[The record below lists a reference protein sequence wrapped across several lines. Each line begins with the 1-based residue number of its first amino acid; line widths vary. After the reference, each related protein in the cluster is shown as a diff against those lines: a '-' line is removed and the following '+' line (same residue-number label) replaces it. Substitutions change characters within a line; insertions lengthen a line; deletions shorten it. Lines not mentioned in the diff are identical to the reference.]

1 MFKLYLRT
9 TVFSVNTLMN
19 VLIKEVCM
27 SVGVIKSELT
37 RFQSELQNC
46 ITRCDNLIHTL
57 NGVVTATSNTV
68 ASPVKT
74 LKMSI
79 DKQGSLLNILSQH
92 CRAELHIFFRE
103 YNASLSNLKK
113 SNERVKSEI
122 EELEE
127 TANELYLLYLIDC
140 SMDGFLE
147 YDLSEQDL
155 KAFTPEIVRYK
166 NELFKLQFETQKRNR
181 DLIVKVR

>member
-1 MFKLYLRT
+1 
-9 TVFSVNTLMN
+9 
-19 VLIKEVCM
+19 M

-46 ITRCDNLIHTL
+46 ITKCDTLIHVL
-57 NGVVTATSNTV
+57 NGVTTATSNTV
-68 ASPVKT
+68 ITPVIT
-74 LKMSI
+74 LTQSI
-79 DKQGSLLNILSQH
+79 EKQGNLLNSLYAD
-92 CRAELHIFFRE
+92 CVAELHIFFRE
-103 YNASLSNLKK
+103 YNASLLNLKT
-113 SNERVKSEI
+113 SNERVKSKI

-127 TANELYLLYLIDC
+127 TANELYQLYLIDC
-140 SMDGFLE
+140 LE

-166 NELFKLQFETQKRNR
+166 NELFKLQFETQKRNK

>member
-1 MFKLYLRT
+1 
-9 TVFSVNTLMN
+9 
-19 VLIKEVCM
+19 M
-27 SVGVIKSELT
+27 SVGVIKSELV

-57 NGVVTATSNTV
+57 NGVTTATSNTV
-68 ASPVKT
+68 IAPAIT
-74 LKMSI
+74 LTRAI
-79 DKQGSLLNILSQH
+79 EKQGNLLNSLYAD
-92 CRAELHIFFRE
+92 CVAELHIFFRE
-103 YNASLSNLKK
+103 YNTSLSNLKT

-127 TANELYLLYLIDC
+127 TADDLYLLYLIDC
-140 SMDGFLE
+140 SMEGFLE
-147 YDLSEQDL
+147 YDLSEEDL